1 MKLLSS
7 KEAPAPSS
15 SCNYRAGS
23 PKQGMSSQKAPPPLN
38 EQTSMAAYAALGLAL
53 LHGIAGLSI
62 LIISSWFIAISAIA
76 PLGFNYVIP
85 AVVIRGL
92 ALLRIASGYTTMWLG
107 HNDLLSRIAKAR
119 LAVFEQLAA
128 KRLESKAWTIEALA
142 NHTEQLASAFIAW
155 VSPLASVGLLMVGL
169 LFMGYF
175 INVPGYGFFIALVIL
190 WLVMSVVTTIVGLKT
205 VVETAQEEL
214 EFRQHSAT
222 FFQASSLWH
231 LGSKT
236 ATGLLHAPSTQ
247 RTQDAQLK
255 EQALVS
261 RAMWFFQGGVFG
273 LVSFIAFTANSAAYF
288 VPLALITPMVLLA
301 APDWANA
308 TFSSVV
314 KFAKWQHSKAELHA
328 MRTQPLPL
336 LNAHK
341 PSVSLSLERFVAQER
356 NLPAINMQFEALGLS
371 LIKGYSG
378 CGKSSVLQA
387 ICGLLPFE
395 GRRSIDNVATPQG
408 MLEKWLYVEQQPII
422 LAGTIKLNLD
432 PAATGISED
441 TMHDVLT
448 RVGLQHLTVL
458 SEWVGKGGRALSG
471 GESKRLALARA
482 LLAGPDVLLIDE
494 PFEGLDFDAQQQ
506 IAEVINESAHSR
518 LVIVATHVVPVA
530 LQPNTTFSLDEKG
543 HQNKSH
549 PSLHTQLN
557 GTSLNHNQIS
567 HNQLE
572 QVHQNTDGEGEW
584 QITSPNCTTLT
595 PNEKQQQTL
604 AELQHHER
612 NTVLGFKPRRK

>member
-1 MKLLSS
+1 MKS
-7 KEAPAPSS
+7 KPLQPAVSAQGIAASKASS
-15 SCNYRAGS
+15 S
-23 PKQGMSSQKAPPPLN
+23 LT
-38 EQTSMAAYAALGLAL
+38 EQTSIAAYGALGLAL

-107 HNDLLSRIAKAR
+107 HKDLLTRIAKAR

-128 KRLESKAWTIEALA
+128 KRLESKAWTVEALA

-155 VSPLASVGLLMVGL
+155 VSPLASVMLLMTGLLL
-169 LFMGYF
+169 MGYF
-175 INVPGYGFFIALVIL
+175 INVPGYGFFIALAIV
-190 WLVMSVVTTIVGLKT
+190 WLVISVVTAVYGLKA
-205 VVETAQEEL
+205 VASSAEAEL

-231 LGSKT
+231 LKSKT
-236 ATGLLHAPSTQ
+236 VKGLFNAPSTQ
-247 RTQDAQLK
+247 RVQDAQLK

-261 RAMWFFQGGVFG
+261 KAMWLFQGGVFT
-273 LVSFIAFTANSAAYF
+273 LVALVVFTANTAAYF

-301 APDWANA
+301 APDWASA

-314 KFAKWQHSKAELHA
+314 KFAKWRHSKAELEA
-328 MRTQPLPL
+328 MHTQPLPL

-341 PSVSLSLERFVAQER
+341 PSMSLSLTGFIAKER
-356 NLPAINMQFEALGLS
+356 NLPAVNMQFAALGLNV
-371 LIKGYSG
+371 IKGYSG

-432 PAATGISED
+432 PAASGISED
-441 TMHDVLT
+441 AMHNVLA
-448 RVGLQHLTVL
+448 RVGLQHLTTL
-458 SEWVGKGGRALSG
+458 AEWVGKGGRALSG
-471 GESKRLALARA
+471 GEGKRLALARA
-482 LLAGPDVLLIDE
+482 LLAMPDVLLIDE
-494 PFEGLDFDAQQQ
+494 PFEGLDYEAQQRV
-506 IAEVINESAHSR
+506 AEVINESAHSR
-518 LVIVATHVVPVA
+518 LVIVATHVVPAA
-530 LQPNTTFSLDEKG
+530 LQPSTTFILDEKG
-543 HQNKSH
+543 YQSKSP

-557 GTSLNHNQIS
+557 GTQLSYSQPR
-567 HNQLE
+567 HNQLSLN
-572 QVHQNTDGEGEW
+572 QIDHAHQNTVGEGGW
-584 QITSPNCTTLT
+584 QVTSPNCTTLT
-595 PNEKQQQTL
+595 PSEQQQQAL

-612 NTVLGFKPRRK
+612 NTAFGFKPRRK

>member
-1 MKLLSS
+1 MKS
-7 KEAPAPSS
+7 KPLQPAVSAQGIAASKASS
-15 SCNYRAGS
+15 S
-23 PKQGMSSQKAPPPLN
+23 LT
-38 EQTSMAAYAALGLAL
+38 EQTSIAAYGALGLAL

-107 HNDLLSRIAKAR
+107 HKDLLTRIAKAR

-128 KRLESKAWTIEALA
+128 KRLESKAWTVEALA

-155 VSPLASVGLLMVGL
+155 VSPLASVMLLMTGLLL
-169 LFMGYF
+169 TGYF
-175 INVPGYGFFIALVIL
+175 MNVSGYGFFIALAIV
-190 WLVMSVVTTIVGLKT
+190 WLVISVVTAVYGLKA
-205 VVETAQEEL
+205 VASSAEAEL
-214 EFRQHSAT
+214 EFRQQSAT

-231 LGSKT
+231 LKSKT
-236 ATGLLHAPSTQ
+236 VKGLFNAPSTQ
-247 RTQDAQLK
+247 RVQDAQLK

-261 RAMWFFQGGVFG
+261 KAMWLFQGGVFT
-273 LVSFIAFTANSAAYF
+273 LVALVVLTANTAAYF

-301 APDWANA
+301 APDWASA

-314 KFAKWQHSKAELHA
+314 KFAKWRHSKAELEA
-328 MRTQPLPL
+328 MHTQPLPL

-341 PSVSLSLERFVAQER
+341 PSMSLSLTGFIAKER
-356 NLPAINMQFEALGLS
+356 NLPAVNMQFAALGLNV
-371 LIKGYSG
+371 IKGYSG

-432 PAATGISED
+432 PAASGISED
-441 TMHDVLT
+441 AMHNVLA
-448 RVGLQHLTVL
+448 RVGLQHLTTL
-458 SEWVGKGGRALSG
+458 AEWVGKGGRALSG
-471 GESKRLALARA
+471 GEGKRLALARA
-482 LLAGPDVLLIDE
+482 LLAMPDVLLIDE
-494 PFEGLDFDAQQQ
+494 PFEGLDYEAQQRV
-506 IAEVINESAHSR
+506 AEVINESAHSR
-518 LVIVATHVVPVA
+518 LVIVATHVVPAA

-543 HQNKSH
+543 YQSKSH

-557 GTSLNHNQIS
+557 GTQLSYSQPR
-567 HNQLE
+567 HNQLSLN
-572 QVHQNTDGEGEW
+572 QIDHAHQNTVGEGGW
-584 QITSPNCTTLT
+584 QVTSPNCTTLT
-595 PNEKQQQTL
+595 PSEQQQQAL

-612 NTVLGFKPRRK
+612 NTAFGFKPRRK

>member
-1 MKLLSS
+1 
-7 KEAPAPSS
+7 
-15 SCNYRAGS
+15 
-23 PKQGMSSQKAPPPLN
+23 
-38 EQTSMAAYAALGLAL
+38 MAAYGALGLAL

-76 PLGFNYVIP
+76 PIGFNYVIP

-107 HNDLLSRIAKAR
+107 HNDLLTRIAKAR

-128 KRLESKAWTIEALA
+128 KRLESKAWTVEALA

-155 VSPLASVGLLMVGL
+155 VSPLASVTLLMTGLLL
-169 LFMGYF
+169 TGYF
-175 INVPGYGFFIALVIL
+175 MNVPGYGFFIALAIV
-190 WLVMSVVTTIVGLKT
+190 WLVISVITAVFGLKA
-205 VVETAQEEL
+205 VASSAEAEL
-214 EFRQHSAT
+214 DFRQQSAT

-231 LGSKT
+231 LKSKT
-236 ATGLLHAPSTQ
+236 VKGLFNAPSTQ
-247 RTQDAQLK
+247 RVQDAQLK

-261 RAMWFFQGGVFG
+261 KAMWLFQGGVFT
-273 LVSFIAFTANSAAYF
+273 LVALVVFTANTAAYF
-288 VPLALITPMVLLA
+288 VPLALTTPMVLLA

-314 KFAKWQHSKAELHA
+314 KLAKWRHSKAELHA
-328 MRTQPLPL
+328 MHTQPLPL

-341 PSVSLSLERFVAQER
+341 PSMSLSLTGFIAKER
-356 NLPAINMQFEALGLS
+356 NLPAVNMQFEALGLNV
-371 LIKGYSG
+371 IKGYSG

-432 PAATGISED
+432 PAASGISED
-441 TMHDVLT
+441 AMHNVLA
-448 RVGLQHLTVL
+448 RVGLQHLTTL
-458 SEWVGKGGRALSG
+458 AEWVGKGGRALSG
-471 GESKRLALARA
+471 GEGKRLALARA
-482 LLAGPDVLLIDE
+482 LLAMPDVLLIDE
-494 PFEGLDFDAQQQ
+494 PFEGLDYEAQQRV
-506 IAEVINESAHSR
+506 AEVINESAHSR

-530 LQPNTTFSLDEKG
+530 LQPNATFSLDEKG
-543 HQNKSH
+543 HQSKSA
-549 PSLHTQLN
+549 PSLHTQRI
-557 GTSLNHNQIS
+557 GTQQNHNQLS
-567 HNQLE
+567 HNQIK
-572 QVHQNTDGEGEW
+572 QAHQHTVGQGELPL
-584 QITSPNCTTLT
+584 TPPVYSTLT
-595 PNEKQQQTL
+595 PNEQQQQTL

-612 NTVLGFKPRRK
+612 NRVLGFKPKG

>member
-1 MKLLSS
+1 MKSKLLKPAASAQGIPTS
-7 KEAPAPSS
+7 KASS
-15 SCNYRAGS
+15 SLTG
-23 PKQGMSSQKAPPPLN
+23 
-38 EQTSMAAYAALGLAL
+38 QTSMAAYGALGLAL

-76 PLGFNYVIP
+76 PIGFNYVIP

-107 HNDLLSRIAKAR
+107 HNDLLTRIAKAR

-128 KRLESKAWTIEALA
+128 KRLESKAWTVEALA

-155 VSPLASVGLLMVGL
+155 VSPLASVMLLMTGLLL
-169 LFMGYF
+169 TGYF
-175 INVPGYGFFIALVIL
+175 MNMPGYGFFIALAIV
-190 WLVMSVVTTIVGLKT
+190 WLVISVVTAVYGLKA
-205 VVETAQEEL
+205 VASSAEAEL

-231 LGSKT
+231 LKSKT
-236 ATGLLHAPSTQ
+236 VKGLFNAPSTQ
-247 RTQDAQLK
+247 RVQDAQLK

-261 RAMWFFQGGVFG
+261 KAMWLFQGGVFT
-273 LVSFIAFTANSAAYF
+273 LVALVVFTANTAAYF

-314 KFAKWQHSKAELHA
+314 KLAKWRHSKAELEA
-328 MRTQPLPL
+328 MHTQPLPL

-341 PSVSLSLERFVAQER
+341 PSMSLSLTGFIAKER
-356 NLPAINMQFEALGLS
+356 NLPAVNMQFAALGLNV
-371 LIKGYSG
+371 IKGYSG

-432 PAATGISED
+432 PAASGISED
-441 TMHDVLT
+441 AMHNVLA
-448 RVGLQHLTVL
+448 RVGLQHLTTL
-458 SEWVGKGGRALSG
+458 AEWVGKGGRALSG
-471 GESKRLALARA
+471 GEGKRLALARA
-482 LLAGPDVLLIDE
+482 LLAMPDVLLIDE
-494 PFEGLDFDAQQQ
+494 PFEGLDYDAQQRV
-506 IAEVINESAHSR
+506 AEVINESAHSR

-530 LQPNTTFSLDEKG
+530 LQPNTTFSLNEKG
-543 HQNKSH
+543 YQSKSH
-549 PSLHTQLN
+549 PSLHTDTQLN
-557 GTSLNHNQIS
+557 YAY
-567 HNQLE
+567 
-572 QVHQNTDGEGEW
+572 QNTHDDDEL
-584 QITSPNCTTLT
+584 QVTLPVYSSLT
-595 PNEKQQQTL
+595 PNEQQQQAL

-612 NTVLGFKPRRK
+612 NTVLGFKPR

>member
-1 MKLLSS
+1 MKSTPKSIKPAVSAQGIATS
-7 KEAPAPSS
+7 KASS
-15 SCNYRAGS
+15 SLTG
-23 PKQGMSSQKAPPPLN
+23 
-38 EQTSMAAYAALGLAL
+38 QTSMAAYGALGLAL

-107 HNDLLSRIAKAR
+107 HKDLLTRIAKAR

-128 KRLESKAWTIEALA
+128 KRLESKAWTVEALA

-155 VSPLASVGLLMVGL
+155 VSPLASVMLLMTGLLL
-169 LFMGYF
+169 TGYF
-175 INVPGYGFFIALVIL
+175 INVPGYGFFIALAIV
-190 WLVMSVVTTIVGLKT
+190 WLVISVVTAVYGLKA
-205 VVETAQEEL
+205 VASSAEAEL
-214 EFRQHSAT
+214 EFRQQSAT

-231 LGSKT
+231 LKSKT
-236 ATGLLHAPSTQ
+236 VKGLFNAPSTQ
-247 RTQDAQLK
+247 RVQDAQLK

-261 RAMWFFQGGVFG
+261 KAMWLFQGGVFT
-273 LVSFIAFTANSAAYF
+273 LVALVVLTANTAAYF

-301 APDWANA
+301 APDWASA

-314 KFAKWQHSKAELHA
+314 KLAKWRHSKAELHA
-328 MRTQPLPL
+328 MHTQPLPL

-341 PSVSLSLERFVAQER
+341 PSMSLSLTGFIAKER
-356 NLPAINMQFEALGLS
+356 NLPAVNMQFEALGLNV
-371 LIKGYSG
+371 IKGYSG

-408 MLEKWLYVEQQPII
+408 MLEKWIYVEQQPII

-432 PAATGISED
+432 PAASGISED
-441 TMHDVLT
+441 AMHNVLA
-448 RVGLQHLTVL
+448 RVGLQHLTTL
-458 SEWVGKGGRALSG
+458 AEWVGKGGRALSG
-471 GESKRLALARA
+471 GEGKRLALARA
-482 LLAGPDVLLIDE
+482 LLAMPDVLLIDE
-494 PFEGLDFDAQQQ
+494 PFEGLDYEAQQRV
-506 IAEVINESAHSR
+506 AEVINESAHSR
-518 LVIVATHVVPVA
+518 LVIVATHVVPAA

-543 HQNKSH
+543 YQSKSP

-557 GTSLNHNQIS
+557 GTQLSYSQPRHNQLSHNQID
-567 HNQLE
+567 HA
-572 QVHQNTDGEGEW
+572 HQNTVGEGGW
-584 QITSPNCTTLT
+584 QVTSPNCTTLT
-595 PNEKQQQTL
+595 PSEQQQQAL

-612 NTVLGFKPRRK
+612 NTAFGFKPRRK